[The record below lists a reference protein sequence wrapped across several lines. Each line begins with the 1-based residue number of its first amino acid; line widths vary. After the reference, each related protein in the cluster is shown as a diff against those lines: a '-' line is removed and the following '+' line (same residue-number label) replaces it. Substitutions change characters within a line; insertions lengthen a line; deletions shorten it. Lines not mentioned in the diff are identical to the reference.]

1 MSFTDPYADPPG
13 SGSSSQPY
21 MGQQPQFSP
30 PDSFAIPM
38 VPGNP
43 YFRRRST
50 RRRRPRLGCLITF
63 LILATLLLI
72 SYTTF
77 AHSWSIFGPTAIT
90 VSAHPTLIINSQ
102 RYEKIDL
109 PTIHIHTGTDANKII
124 LQVISPGNVALPW
137 NFGIDGF
144 QQNSDSSI
152 IIIDGDP
159 VGGRTLDVTVP
170 SDIDLK
176 LHTNSANINVTG
188 VTGQMTLIANDG
200 TITLTHC
207 NVNGTSLLNDNTGA
221 ITVTQSALNGQVTL
235 SNNNGHITFN
245 GSIGSPGTYD
255 IENNQGSID
264 ATLVQN
270 ASFHVNAKTNS
281 GSITTDYPGT
291 HLQNKEIHADVGN
304 SPHAL
309 LSLNT
314 NTGTITLHIQKGA

>member
-1 MSFTDPYADPPG
+1 MSFRNPYADPPG
-13 SGSSSQPY
+13 S
-21 MGQQPQFSP
+21 
-30 PDSFAIPM
+30 FANPM
-38 VPGNP
+38 IPGNP
-43 YFRRRST
+43 YFRRRPT
-50 RRRRPRLGCLITF
+50 GRRRSCLGCLVT
-63 LILATLLLI
+63 LVILAILLLI

-90 VSAHPTLIINSQ
+90 ASAHPTLIINSQ

-109 PTIHIHTGTDANKII
+109 PTIHIHAGTDANKII

-152 IIIDGDP
+152 IIINGDP

-170 SDIDLK
+170 SNIDLK

-188 VTGQMTLIANDG
+188 VTGQMTLITNAG
-200 TITLTHC
+200 KITLIHC

-235 SNNNGHITFN
+235 SNNNGPITFN
-245 GSIGSPGTYD
+245 SSIGSTGTYD

-264 ATLVQN
+264 ATLPQS
-270 ASFHVNAKTNS
+270 ASFHVNATTNS

-304 SPHAL
+304 PPHAL

-314 NTGTITLHIQKGA
+314 NAGTITLHMQKGA